1 MVEGSG
7 LCFDFPD
14 FEVGLIDVECAW
26 AGYSGTWDWGDI
38 SSVGTTEEDVNCS
51 SDTDALRM
59 VVGSTLEGEL
69 EWDRE
74 QEVCI

>member
-14 FEVGLIDVECAW
+14 FDEVGLMDVECAW
-26 AGYSGTWDWGDI
+26 YSGTWDSGNI
-38 SSVGTTEEDVNCS
+38 SSVGTTEADVDFCS
-51 SDTDALRM
+51 GDT
-59 VVGSTLEGEL
+59 GCTLETEL